1 MQRPFPLIEVYKGL
15 CGDAGLG
22 VLNPTAY
29 YSNGLRRVLAA
40 EMKHMTFIDTVFH
53 FRGGLRAAVC
63 GERYRLRTDWLYS
76 WAAEINPMTAAEIKH
91 SGEPPHGIT
100 AEINLSLII

>member
-22 VLNPTAY
+22 VLDPTAY

-53 FRGGLRAAVC
+53 FRGGVRAAVC
-63 GERYRLRTDWLYS
+63 VQRCAGNGT
-76 WAAEINPMTAAEIKH
+76 
-91 SGEPPHGIT
+91 GCV
-100 AEINLSLII
+100 LIGCIRGPLKLIP